1 MPPYAADLETW
12 WLGSGYH
19 LIKEL
24 MNTATSGLD
33 PWQCGF
39 APQMKSRLVAFD
51 QDTATIAQIKK
62 DWPAIRAARC
72 IDYDANSRK
81 YAKYVAST
89 IFRKPEN
96 GGINFDLAMNGLGYL
111 DAIEIRRLRLIE
123 AADVAIQDA
132 SETWPP
138 MLHELERTSSANFKK
153 LHGGLRVCIL
163 TEELAKDASHRKEAA
178 QIMALLNALMPSS
191 VFMGPEDDVD
201 PAPHSSGVRD
211 SVRFAVFEYLISE
224 DCFTQERQ
232 EVIKMKLRCWS
243 DISDYTGVR
252 DAMAR
257 YCEEFK
263 KVEELS
269 LRLMNKLEK
278 RAGTVS
284 YHAVS
289 ANSPMVPTTDT
300 SCNSGPQD
308 NFTQVEST
316 VLMPNASLDNK
327 GSSKKPPTI
336 PQPPLSFHPL
346 LRGMPGRELSA
357 AKTDIALLARDTSQP
372 PVACYPNDLSKTLFY
387 QHPLARELEMTTLE
401 QYDLDSEDEADEDV
415 SLASPHA
422 PNPDKL
428 KVHPAPGVLDK
439 IKKEGHYQPA
449 PAESTRLEDTHLQP
463 LDECISNSNKNQPS
477 HVMHPPM
484 FTGNVPQFEPFAG
497 TDHQKLSFDDTSH
510 EASSVSQVVEQS
522 PGQSTAQ
529 DTEESHSQQEEPE
542 RENPPPLVCKL
553 AKPRISPME
562 YARMYLLE
570 KSAASRENRECELP
584 RPDMQWH
591 WTPGYK
597 KFFIIPRIPETIQ
610 RDLVPADA
618 NSVPNTDVDESNR
631 GHKAPEPTEEKDPF
645 GHMRLSLHLGEAALF
660 PVFPGST
667 DFKGSD
673 EGTPYQG
680 SSKATEASNSID
692 AREGKYPIM
701 QHRGPAGGR
710 VEDWRPMSEYET
722 DVDDEESDTTTP
734 IGVGDDKSTNLKPKK
749 ATQGD
754 THSPTAQTLEVQDRP
769 RVHIATEELGE
780 CSSGS
785 HKSFETAA
793 RNEFPDQADV
803 KAEDDAG
810 NLTLSGQL
818 SRVCTKDMS
827 VLDFATPRTKGTL
840 TKRVVDSSG
849 GQLLSENI
857 RQAQLISSPR
867 EKPPQGLNADLWDI
881 DAESM
886 LSELKPEPLQIN
898 RQRPRANTGDDRR
911 WSRMFNGLNADVPSS
926 LGMIRLN
933 TSPAVDHEF
942 AVANVDDD
950 DGYTATES
958 DLTPRASG
966 TDIRNAAN
974 VTPTPRG
981 LQRSTS
987 TIITPTQ
994 PNRRLHHQA
1003 SYNLDNVEHSGFT
1016 PEHRRESIT
1025 YGTFPRSGVML
1036 NLRDTQARLRYP
1048 LHSPEESQLSRS
1060 LDDTTPKAKHF
1071 NGASETDRNKQSSIK
1086 EWVKSIAITPRKP
1099 KIASHAR
1106 IGDHRDSSASGD
1118 QVASYG
1124 TLDQQ
1129 NVQPFLTTST
1139 RDFSQSQK
1147 LQKQRSKPKHT
1158 PSSTHP
1164 FPKQDVDTQG
1174 RAQSPV
1180 SPTREQA
1187 LAHRRTPS
1195 PSEQGS
1201 IAVPLTPSGIGS
1213 VLRRRV
1219 RSGYSTPGTPRTP
1232 RTPASPQL
1240 AWRPFDDD
1248 QPEPPCVLPWLSNNR
1263 EVKREKEKR
1272 VAFFRE
1278 KAELELEDKQS
1289 PKRPSRRSSFGSTI
1303 LGDHTNRDNPAVVN
1317 LMSNESLVTWTNFIQ
1332 DAPEPLFSSPPPPVP
1347 PLPTESQLNIA
1358 LGRLRQAQTPSRA
1371 AVGVETLLVTSYRAR
1386 KPQGLKVDTDWARQA
1401 GQDGSRTPS
1410 RHRGTKPASGS
1421 SNRTTLRFDGRQ
1433 MGLGQAEAE
1442 EERQGSGQDGE
1453 IISRRK

>member
-1 MPPYAADLETW
+1 
-12 WLGSGYH
+12 
-19 LIKEL
+19 
-24 MNTATSGLD
+24 
-33 PWQCGF
+33 
-39 APQMKSRLVAFD
+39 
-51 QDTATIAQIKK
+51 
-62 DWPAIRAARC
+62 
-72 IDYDANSRK
+72 
-81 YAKYVAST
+81 
-89 IFRKPEN
+89 
-96 GGINFDLAMNGLGYL
+96 
-111 DAIEIRRLRLIE
+111 
-123 AADVAIQDA
+123 
-132 SETWPP
+132 
-138 MLHELERTSSANFKK
+138 
-153 LHGGLRVCIL
+153 
-163 TEELAKDASHRKEAA
+163 
-178 QIMALLNALMPSS
+178 
-191 VFMGPEDDVD
+191 
-201 PAPHSSGVRD
+201 
-211 SVRFAVFEYLISE
+211 
-224 DCFTQERQ
+224 
-232 EVIKMKLRCWS
+232 
-243 DISDYTGVR
+243 
-252 DAMAR
+252 
-257 YCEEFK
+257 
-263 KVEELS
+263 
-269 LRLMNKLEK
+269 
-278 RAGTVS
+278 
-284 YHAVS
+284 
-289 ANSPMVPTTDT
+289 
-300 SCNSGPQD
+300 
-308 NFTQVEST
+308 
-316 VLMPNASLDNK
+316 
-327 GSSKKPPTI
+327 
-336 PQPPLSFHPL
+336 
-346 LRGMPGRELSA
+346 
-357 AKTDIALLARDTSQP
+357 
-372 PVACYPNDLSKTLFY
+372 
-387 QHPLARELEMTTLE
+387 
-401 QYDLDSEDEADEDV
+401 
-415 SLASPHA
+415 
-422 PNPDKL
+422 
-428 KVHPAPGVLDK
+428 
-439 IKKEGHYQPA
+439 
-449 PAESTRLEDTHLQP
+449 
-463 LDECISNSNKNQPS
+463 
-477 HVMHPPM
+477 
-484 FTGNVPQFEPFAG
+484 
-497 TDHQKLSFDDTSH
+497 
-510 EASSVSQVVEQS
+510 
-522 PGQSTAQ
+522 
-529 DTEESHSQQEEPE
+529 
-542 RENPPPLVCKL
+542 
-553 AKPRISPME
+553 ME

-597 KFFIIPRIPETIQ
+597 KFLIIPRIPETIQ

-618 NSVPNTDVDESNR
+618 NSVLNTDVDEFNR
-631 GHKAPEPTEEKDPF
+631 GYKVPEPTEEKDLF

-660 PVFPGST
+660 PVFPG
-667 DFKGSD
+667 
-673 EGTPYQG
+673 
-680 SSKATEASNSID
+680 
-692 AREGKYPIM
+692 R
-701 QHRGPAGGR
+701 PAGGR

-734 IGVGDDKSTNLKPKK
+734 IGVGDNKSTNLKPKE

-780 CSSGS
+780 CSSGL

-840 TKRVVDSSG
+840 TKRVVDGSG

-867 EKPPQGLNADLWDI
+867 EKPLQGLKADLWDI

-898 RQRPRANTGDDRR
+898 RQRPRANTDDDRR
-911 WSRMFNGLNADVPSS
+911 WSRMFNRLNADVPSS
-926 LGMIRLN
+926 LGMIGLN
-933 TSPAVDHEF
+933 TSLAVDHEF
-942 AVANVDDD
+942 AVANDDDDD

-958 DLTPRASG
+958 DLTPRALG

-987 TIITPTQ
+987 TIITPMQ

-1025 YGTFPRSGVML
+1025 YGTFPRSG
-1036 NLRDTQARLRYP
+1036 
-1048 LHSPEESQLSRS
+1048 PEESQLCRS
-1060 LDDTTPKAKHF
+1060 LDDTAPKAKHF

-1129 NVQPFLTTST
+1129 NAQPFLTTST

-1164 FPKQDVDTQG
+1164 FPKQEVDTQG
-1174 RAQSPV
+1174 RAQSHL
-1180 SPTREQA
+1180 SPAREQA

-1248 QPEPPCVLPWLSNNR
+1248 QPEPPCVSPWLSNNR

-1303 LGDHTNRDNPAVVN
+1303 IGDHTNRDNPAVVN
-1317 LMSNESLVTWTNFIQ
+1317 RMSNESLVTWTNFIQ
-1332 DAPEPLFSSPPPPVP
+1332 DAPEPLFSSPRH
-1347 PLPTESQLNIA
+1347 L
-1358 LGRLRQAQTPSRA
+1358 
-1371 AVGVETLLVTSYRAR
+1371 
-1386 KPQGLKVDTDWARQA
+1386 KPQGLKVDTDWARKA

-1410 RHRGTKPASGS
+1410 RHRGTKPAGGS
-1421 SNRTTLRFDGRQ
+1421 SNRTALRFDGRQ
-1433 MGLGQAEAE
+1433 MGPGQAEAE

>member
-1 MPPYAADLETW
+1 
-12 WLGSGYH
+12 
-19 LIKEL
+19 
-24 MNTATSGLD
+24 
-33 PWQCGF
+33 
-39 APQMKSRLVAFD
+39 
-51 QDTATIAQIKK
+51 
-62 DWPAIRAARC
+62 
-72 IDYDANSRK
+72 
-81 YAKYVAST
+81 
-89 IFRKPEN
+89 
-96 GGINFDLAMNGLGYL
+96 
-111 DAIEIRRLRLIE
+111 
-123 AADVAIQDA
+123 
-132 SETWPP
+132 
-138 MLHELERTSSANFKK
+138 
-153 LHGGLRVCIL
+153 
-163 TEELAKDASHRKEAA
+163 
-178 QIMALLNALMPSS
+178 
-191 VFMGPEDDVD
+191 
-201 PAPHSSGVRD
+201 
-211 SVRFAVFEYLISE
+211 
-224 DCFTQERQ
+224 
-232 EVIKMKLRCWS
+232 
-243 DISDYTGVR
+243 
-252 DAMAR
+252 
-257 YCEEFK
+257 
-263 KVEELS
+263 
-269 LRLMNKLEK
+269 
-278 RAGTVS
+278 
-284 YHAVS
+284 
-289 ANSPMVPTTDT
+289 
-300 SCNSGPQD
+300 
-308 NFTQVEST
+308 
-316 VLMPNASLDNK
+316 
-327 GSSKKPPTI
+327 
-336 PQPPLSFHPL
+336 
-346 LRGMPGRELSA
+346 
-357 AKTDIALLARDTSQP
+357 
-372 PVACYPNDLSKTLFY
+372 
-387 QHPLARELEMTTLE
+387 
-401 QYDLDSEDEADEDV
+401 
-415 SLASPHA
+415 
-422 PNPDKL
+422 
-428 KVHPAPGVLDK
+428 
-439 IKKEGHYQPA
+439 
-449 PAESTRLEDTHLQP
+449 
-463 LDECISNSNKNQPS
+463 
-477 HVMHPPM
+477 
-484 FTGNVPQFEPFAG
+484 
-497 TDHQKLSFDDTSH
+497 
-510 EASSVSQVVEQS
+510 
-522 PGQSTAQ
+522 
-529 DTEESHSQQEEPE
+529 
-542 RENPPPLVCKL
+542 
-553 AKPRISPME
+553 
-562 YARMYLLE
+562 
-570 KSAASRENRECELP
+570 
-584 RPDMQWH
+584 
-591 WTPGYK
+591 
-597 KFFIIPRIPETIQ
+597 
-610 RDLVPADA
+610 
-618 NSVPNTDVDESNR
+618 
-631 GHKAPEPTEEKDPF
+631 
-645 GHMRLSLHLGEAALF
+645 
-660 PVFPGST
+660 
-667 DFKGSD
+667 
-673 EGTPYQG
+673 
-680 SSKATEASNSID
+680 
-692 AREGKYPIM
+692 
-701 QHRGPAGGR
+701 
-710 VEDWRPMSEYET
+710 MSEYET

-734 IGVGDDKSTNLKPKK
+734 IGVGDNKSTNLKPKE

-780 CSSGS
+780 CSSGL

-827 VLDFATPRTKGTL
+827 VLDFATPRTKGKTMDDTSNHLNTICGRSPLARFPIVVQPTDRLTPGTL
-840 TKRVVDSSG
+840 TKRVVDGSG

-867 EKPPQGLNADLWDI
+867 EKPLQGLKADLWDI

-898 RQRPRANTGDDRR
+898 RQRPRANTDDDRR
-911 WSRMFNGLNADVPSS
+911 WSRMFNRLNADVPSS
-926 LGMIRLN
+926 LGMIGLN
-933 TSPAVDHEF
+933 TSLAVDHEF
-942 AVANVDDD
+942 AVANDDDDDD

-958 DLTPRASG
+958 DLTPRALG

-987 TIITPTQ
+987 TIITPMQ

-1048 LHSPEESQLSRS
+1048 LHSPEESQLCRS
-1060 LDDTTPKAKHF
+1060 LDDTAPKAKHF

-1129 NVQPFLTTST
+1129 NAQPFLTTST

-1164 FPKQDVDTQG
+1164 FPKQEVDTQG
-1174 RAQSPV
+1174 RAQSPL
-1180 SPTREQA
+1180 SPAREQA

-1219 RSGYSTPGTPRTP
+1219 RSGYSTPGTPGTP

-1248 QPEPPCVLPWLSNNR
+1248 QPEPPCVSPWLSNNR

-1303 LGDHTNRDNPAVVN
+1303 IGDHTNRDNPAVVN
-1317 LMSNESLVTWTNFIQ
+1317 RMSNESLVTWTNFIQ

-1347 PLPTESQLNIA
+1347 PLPTEFQLNIA
-1358 LGRLRQAQTPSRA
+1358 LGRLQQAQTPSRA
-1371 AVGVETLLVTSYRAR
+1371 AVGVETLPFTSYRAR
-1386 KPQGLKVDTDWARQA
+1386 KPQGLKVDTDWARKA

-1410 RHRGTKPASGS
+1410 RHRGTKPAGGS
-1421 SNRTTLRFDGRQ
+1421 SNRTALRFDGRQ
-1433 MGLGQAEAE
+1433 MGPGQAEAE

>member
-1 MPPYAADLETW
+1 M
-12 WLGSGYH
+12 H
-19 LIKEL
+19 L
-24 MNTATSGLD
+24 
-33 PWQCGF
+33 
-39 APQMKSRLVAFD
+39 
-51 QDTATIAQIKK
+51 
-62 DWPAIRAARC
+62 
-72 IDYDANSRK
+72 
-81 YAKYVAST
+81 
-89 IFRKPEN
+89 
-96 GGINFDLAMNGLGYL
+96 
-111 DAIEIRRLRLIE
+111 
-123 AADVAIQDA
+123 
-132 SETWPP
+132 
-138 MLHELERTSSANFKK
+138 
-153 LHGGLRVCIL
+153 
-163 TEELAKDASHRKEAA
+163 
-178 QIMALLNALMPSS
+178 
-191 VFMGPEDDVD
+191 
-201 PAPHSSGVRD
+201 
-211 SVRFAVFEYLISE
+211 
-224 DCFTQERQ
+224 
-232 EVIKMKLRCWS
+232 
-243 DISDYTGVR
+243 
-252 DAMAR
+252 
-257 YCEEFK
+257 
-263 KVEELS
+263 
-269 LRLMNKLEK
+269 
-278 RAGTVS
+278 
-284 YHAVS
+284 
-289 ANSPMVPTTDT
+289 
-300 SCNSGPQD
+300 
-308 NFTQVEST
+308 
-316 VLMPNASLDNK
+316 
-327 GSSKKPPTI
+327 
-336 PQPPLSFHPL
+336 
-346 LRGMPGRELSA
+346 
-357 AKTDIALLARDTSQP
+357 
-372 PVACYPNDLSKTLFY
+372 
-387 QHPLARELEMTTLE
+387 
-401 QYDLDSEDEADEDV
+401 
-415 SLASPHA
+415 
-422 PNPDKL
+422 
-428 KVHPAPGVLDK
+428 APGVLDK
-439 IKKEGHYQPA
+439 IKKEEHYQPA
-449 PAESTRLEDTHLQP
+449 LAESTRLEDTHLQP
-463 LDECISNSNKNQPS
+463 LDECISNSNKSQPS
-477 HVMHPPM
+477 HGKHPPM

-510 EASSVSQVVEQS
+510 EASSVSQVIEQS
-522 PGQSTAQ
+522 PRQSTAQ

-542 RENPPPLVCKL
+542 RENLPRLVCKL

-597 KFFIIPRIPETIQ
+597 KFLIIPRIPETIQ
-610 RDLVPADA
+610 RDLVPGDA
-618 NSVPNTDVDESNR
+618 NSAPNTDVEESNR
-631 GHKAPEPTEEKDPF
+631 GHKAPEPTDDKDHF
-645 GHMRLSLHLGEAALF
+645 GHMRLSLHLGEAVLL

-667 DFKGSD
+667 GFKGSD
-673 EGTPYQG
+673 EGIPYQG
-680 SSKATEASNSID
+680 SSKETEAPNSID
-692 AREGKYPIM
+692 AREGKDPIM

-722 DVDDEESDTTTP
+722 EVDDEESDTATSV
-734 IGVGDDKSTNLKPKK
+734 GVGDNKSTNLKPKK

-754 THSPTAQTLEVQDRP
+754 TPTPTAPALEVQGRP

-793 RNEFPDQADV
+793 RNEFPGQADV

-840 TKRVVDSSG
+840 TKRVVDGSG

-857 RQAQLISSPR
+857 RQAQLISSPW
-867 EKPPQGLNADLWDI
+867 EKPLQGLKADLWDI

-898 RQRPRANTGDDRR
+898 RQRPRANTDDDRR

-926 LGMIRLN
+926 LGMIGLN
-933 TSPAVDHEF
+933 TSLAVDHEF
-942 AVANVDDD
+942 AVANDDDD

-974 VTPTPRG
+974 ATPTPRG

-1060 LDDTTPKAKHF
+1060 LDDTTPKAKHL
-1071 NGASETDRNKQSSIK
+1071 NGASETDRYKQSSIK

-1106 IGDHRDSSASGD
+1106 IEDHRDSSASGD

-1124 TLDQQ
+1124 TFDQQ
-1129 NVQPFLTTST
+1129 NAQPFLTTST
-1139 RDFSQSQK
+1139 RDFSKSQK

-1164 FPKQDVDTQG
+1164 FPKQEVDTQG

-1248 QPEPPCVLPWLSNNR
+1248 QPEPPCVSPWLSNNR

-1289 PKRPSRRSSFGSTI
+1289 PKRSGRRSSFGSTI

-1317 LMSNESLVTWTNFIQ
+1317 RMSNESLVTWTNFIQ

-1358 LGRLRQAQTPSRA
+1358 LGRLQQPQTPSRA
-1371 AVGVETLLVTSYRAR
+1371 ASGVETLPVSSYRAR
-1386 KPQGLKVDTDWARQA
+1386 KPQGLKVDTDWARKA
-1401 GQDGSRTPS
+1401 GQDESRTPG

-1421 SNRTTLRFDGRQ
+1421 SNRTALRFDGRK
-1433 MGLGQAEAE
+1433 MGLGQAESE
-1442 EERQGSGQDGE
+1442 EERQGSGRDDE
-1453 IISRRK
+1453 VISRRK